1 MESGPIVLVVV
12 VLVLVVA
19 AVLYWRRL
27 KAEPQPAIV
36 ETKTVAEKP
45 STQQNDLSTDMANA
59 PTEALPIPLSDVMPG
74 LLAALEVE
82 QGPDAFVEGVN
93 VGRHVEIR
101 DQRVTIGRSPKQ
113 ATIQLYNV
121 DEVSSVSR
129 LHCTLEFHKTLRC
142 FMITD
147 EGSSSG
153 TKVAGKPIAPHKAHS
168 LNDND
173 VIELGMIDQQG
184 VILRFR
190 TTFDAPTDRLS
201 IEPLTEPKDTIR
213 KRMAA
218 VGRGTTPLRQDVFI
232 SYSRRDRAVMRIAR
246 DALVE
251 AGYTVW
257 SDESLEPGSPSWKN
271 DVQQAI
277 EGAGCVVAILS
288 PDAKDSEWV
297 SEELSYAH
305 IRKQRVFTVL
315 VRGDESNAI
324 PFGLTGVQWVDMRLD
339 YDEGMKELMQQ
350 SALEQLTA
358 AVHEYLG
365 K

>member
-19 AVLYWRRL
+19 AVLFWRRL
-27 KAEPQPAIV
+27 KRESHHAIMETNTVPEKSTNKNVDLPVAVDAANEP
-36 ETKTVAEKP
+36 TVP
-45 STQQNDLSTDMANA
+45 
-59 PTEALPIPLSDVMPG
+59 LPLPLSEVMPG
-74 LLAALEVE
+74 VLAALDVE
-82 QGPDAFVEGVN
+82 QGPDAFVGGVN

-153 TKVAGKPIAPHKAHS
+153 TKVAGKLIAPHKAHS

-173 VIELGMIDQQG
+173 VIELGMIDQEG
-184 VILRFR
+184 AILRFR
-190 TTFDAPTDRLS
+190 TTYDAPTDRLS
-201 IEPLTEPKDTIR
+201 IEPLVEPKDTLR
-213 KRMAA
+213 QS
-218 VGRGTTPLRQDVFI
+218 VGRPTAQLRQDVFM
-232 SYSRRDRAVMRIAR
+232 SYSRRDRVVMRIVR
-246 DALVE
+246 DALLD
-251 AGYTVW
+251 AGFTVW
-257 SDESLEPGSPSWKN
+257 SDENLEPGSPSWKS
-271 DVQQAI
+271 DVQHAI

-297 SEELSYAH
+297 GEELNYSRIH
-305 IRKQRVFTVL
+305 KRRMFTVL

-324 PFGLTGVQWVDMRLD
+324 PFGMTGVQWVDMRLD

-350 SALEQLTA
+350 SALEQLIA
-358 AVHEYLG
+358 AVREHLG